1 MSRLA
6 AALEGAVSVE
16 AAPSRR
22 GLVRDTSA
30 LVERNAVVGP
40 GPTAR
45 PAEVIDRVIDRERLP
60 VDGSEARVAPETLA
74 QSVVGRK
81 RRQKK
86 SRSRSFFFLRRAGF
100 LGRADG
106 VEPRRLRGEGKI
118 RRRLK
123 RGGVS
128 GAARRFAN
136 PGARAAKASPRAGKT
151 DRPAGTR
158 GGARGAARSRS
169 GARGGGSATREGST
183 RGHGARARASAS
195 PASASAVFRRG
206 PAPPSWSG
214 TAGTAEGP
222 GEDGTAGAALC

>member
-106 VEPRRLRGEGKI
+106 VEPRRLRAEGKI

-123 RGGVS
+123 RGGGV
-128 GAARRFAN
+128 GRGPTVREPRRARREGLAASGENRPPRGDARGRARRRAIAVGRARGGFGDAGRIDA
-136 PGARAAKASPRAGKT
+136 GARRARARVGVARVRERGLPARSRAAVVVG
-151 DRPAGTR
+151 DRGDR
-158 GGARGAARSRS
+158 GGAG
-169 GARGGGSATREGST
+169 
-183 RGHGARARASAS
+183 
-195 PASASAVFRRG
+195 
-206 PAPPSWSG
+206 
-214 TAGTAEGP
+214 
-222 GEDGTAGAALC
+222 